1 MCWSMINW
9 TSLCSA
15 HIISFPALTLAVGD
29 LGLIIYISRT
39 CILLQLTA
47 CDLFQF
53 TEDLG
58 VQLVIVNIADENDNG
73 PLFTKKLYTGGN
85 LFLFLFMLNLTL
97 IFFANF
103 TLSTLFTPKSSLLW
117 QKILYYL
124 RDQIRRFVKSVH
136 FDQKAQL
143 AVRALRIF
151 RCCLKFLI

>member
-29 LGLIIYISRT
+29 LDLIIYISRT
-39 CILLQLTA
+39 CILLQLTS

-85 LFLFLFMLNLTL
+85 LFLFYLLLNLTL
-97 IFFANF
+97 SFFANF
-103 TLSTLFTPKSSLLW
+103 TLNTLFTPKSSLLW
-117 QKILYYL
+117 QKNLVPL
-124 RDQIRRFVKSVH
+124 TRPNT
-136 FDQKAQL
+136 QL
-143 AVRALRIF
+143 
-151 RCCLKFLI
+151 C

>member
-85 LFLFLFMLNLTL
+85 LFLFLFNAKFDFN
-97 IFFANF
+97 FFANF

>member
-85 LFLFLFMLNLTL
+85 LFLFLFNAKFDFN
-97 IFFANF
+97 FFCKLYF
-103 TLSTLFTPKSSLLW
+103 EYSFYS
-117 QKILYYL
+117 KILPSL
-124 RDQIRRFVKSVH
+124 AKNLVLLTRPNSQI
-136 FDQKAQL
+136 
-143 AVRALRIF
+143 
-151 RCCLKFLI
+151 C

>member
-85 LFLFLFMLNLTL
+85 LFLFLFNAKFDFNLFCKL
-97 IFFANF
+97 YFEYSFY
-103 TLSTLFTPKSSLLW
+103 P
-117 QKILYYL
+117 KILPSL
-124 RDQIRRFVKSVH
+124 AKNLVLLTRPNSQI
-136 FDQKAQL
+136 
-143 AVRALRIF
+143 
-151 RCCLKFLI
+151 C